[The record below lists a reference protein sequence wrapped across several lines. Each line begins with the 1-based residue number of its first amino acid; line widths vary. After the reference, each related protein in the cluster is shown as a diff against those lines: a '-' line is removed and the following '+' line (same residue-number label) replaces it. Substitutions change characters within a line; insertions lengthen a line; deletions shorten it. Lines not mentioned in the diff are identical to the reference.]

1 MFYWQLR
8 KIWERLSPLYIEYQ
22 ESRGTQDNLYERRA
36 FIVEDQARLE
46 DQQQNC
52 HRVGLTLLED
62 DQKYL
67 DSLPGVIRL
76 LCVEMDEYRVEIEL
90 LRAKC
95 LEQGIID
102 EDDNYFDDDGED
114 SSVSNASKSSRPP
127 PPPPPLPLLPP
138 SVPTKPPVPMLPPQT
153 SKRY

>member
-46 DQQQNC
+46 DQQQNR

-67 DSLPGVIRL
+67 DSLPDVIRL
-76 LCVEMDEYRVEIEL
+76 LGVEIDEYVP
-90 LRAKC
+90 A
-95 LEQGIID
+95 Q
-102 EDDNYFDDDGED
+102 
-114 SSVSNASKSSRPP
+114 SRINHI
-127 PPPPPLPLLPP
+127 
-138 SVPTKPPVPMLPPQT
+138 
-153 SKRY
+153 RE